1 MIGRRMLVV
10 TGVALSLAMVASPVG
25 AAPAVGSQ
33 FAGMWVSTDP
43 GDGSTQTLQVG
54 AGASPRVTYQDFY
67 ASSCDNNGSPSTHW
81 VAAGRGWVSDDLLEI
96 VYHKSGCGLFSIGE
110 YYDYYEYNAGA
121 DTLTDSSGTTYY
133 RA

>member
-10 TGVALSLAMVASPVG
+10 TGVALSLALMASPVG

-33 FAGMWVSTDP
+33 FAGMWVSIDP
-43 GDGSTQTLQVG
+43 GDGSTQTLQVA
-54 AGASPRVTYQDFY
+54 AGGTPSVTYQDFF
-67 ASSCDNNGSPSTHW
+67 ASACANNGSPSTHW
-81 VAAGRGWVSDDLLEI
+81 VAAGRGWVTGDLLEI
-96 VYHKSGCGLFSIGE
+96 EYRKSGCGFFTIGG

-121 DTLTDSSGTTYY
+121 DTLTDSSGTTYT